1 MMVKA
6 LLVDDHAVVRAGLRA
21 LLEASGRVDIVGE
34 ASSGEEAVTKA
45 RKLEPDI
52 VIMDLAMP
60 GMDGIQATRRIA
72 ALGIETK
79 VLVLTVHDED
89 EFLLPA
95 LDAGASGFLNK
106 SAADTDLMGAVEA
119 IARGHAYLPRRAA
132 ALIARREA
140 RRRRAGR
147 QAEPEPL
154 SDRERTV
161 IELTARGFSAAE
173 AGREMCLSRKTV
185 EGYISRA
192 KSKLG
197 LANRR
202 DIVRFAL
209 ESGLL
214 RTEAEE

>member
-1 MMVKA
+1 MVRA

-21 LLEASGRVDIVGE
+21 LLEASGTAEVVGE
-34 ASSGEEAVTKA
+34 ASSGEEAVRKA
-45 RKLEPDI
+45 RILEPDI
-52 VIMDLAMP
+52 VVMDLAMP
-60 GMDGIQATRRIA
+60 GMDGVQATRRIA

-95 LDAGASGFLNK
+95 LDAGAAGFLSK
-106 SAADTDLMGAVEA
+106 SAADTDLMGAIEA
-119 IARGHAYLPRRAA
+119 VVRGHSYLPRRAA
-132 ALIARREA
+132 ALIARQKAHGHSSGGEPGPEA
-140 RRRRAGR
+140 
-147 QAEPEPL
+147 L

-161 IELTARGFSAAE
+161 IELTAQGFSAEE
-173 AGREMCLSRKTV
+173 AGRKMCLSRKTV
-185 EGYISRA
+185 EGYIARA

-197 LANRR
+197 LESRR

-214 RTEAEE
+214 RPEAEE